1 MSDKGNQDSLNLW
14 VIGENLRRVFY
25 LSDKW
30 YVRQMK
36 VFNSKNC
43 RASETSSKL
52 DVRQVACTFLF
63 NWNPRLFLFDK
74 NLPLRHKNDPL
85 HCIKHTGCDMDS
97 IIKLKVFKEMENENG
112 RPGVSLFKFEGS
124 PGSLVP
130 RSRSH
135 FYTMPNFSGARK
147 FLMTF

>member
-14 VIGENLRRVFY
+14 VIGENLRSVFG

-85 HCIKHTGCDMDS
+85 HCIKHTGCD
-97 IIKLKVFKEMENENG
+97 G
-112 RPGVSLFKFEGS
+112 RPGVFKFEGS